1 MSGIHSAYCASSAE
15 MTYMSSACLLNSKYA
30 EITVTEVSVEIG
42 LRDLQIA
49 FKRVDLPVLVL
60 TSEISSFMEK

>member
-1 MSGIHSAYCASSAE
+1 
-15 MTYMSSACLLNSKYA
+15 MSSACLLNSKYA